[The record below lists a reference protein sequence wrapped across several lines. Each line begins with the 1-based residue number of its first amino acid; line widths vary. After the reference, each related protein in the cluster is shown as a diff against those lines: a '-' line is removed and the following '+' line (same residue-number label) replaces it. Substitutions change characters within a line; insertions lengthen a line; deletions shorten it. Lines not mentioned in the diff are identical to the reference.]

1 MMMRFVKQRLKERL
15 KDERGL
21 TLIEIIA
28 SSLIFFA
35 VLIPLVSVY
44 IRGVEIYQ
52 ETALKN
58 QLRNETDFI
67 VGDVMR
73 IIQAASYVKLP
84 AGATPSADTDDAG
97 ENMEN
102 NPGEEAKQTET
113 PVAEEDY
120 LKNIFSTVTGFSQSD
135 SMSRDIYLYERSVTV
150 KNGTST
156 SELIREKWSLRQCQG
171 ETCGF
176 QPFPVNHRDYIVD
189 GLFQLDRDF
198 IGESAEKRVTLY
210 LVVALRNDSRGNELY
225 KDLADVY
232 EALSDD
238 ENKDD
243 YIRLVRT
250 EIDLGSLRKG

>member
-52 ETALKN
+52 DTALKN

-73 IIQAASYVKLP
+73 IIQEASYVKLP
-84 AGATPSADTDDAG
+84 AGAAPSADTNDAG
-97 ENMEN
+97 ENKEN
-102 NPGEEAKQTET
+102 NPGEEATQTEIAVT
-113 PVAEEDY
+113 EEDY

-135 SMSRDIYLYERSVTV
+135 SLSRDIYLYDRSITV

-156 SELIREKWSLRQCQG
+156 SELTREKWSLRQCQG

-176 QPFPVNHRDYIVD
+176 QPFPVNQRDYIVD

-198 IGESAEKRVTLY
+198 IGES
-210 LVVALRNDSRGNELY
+210 
-225 KDLADVY
+225 
-232 EALSDD
+232 
-238 ENKDD
+238 
-243 YIRLVRT
+243 
-250 EIDLGSLRKG
+250 